1 MSEYRQDPLTGRWV
15 VIGRQRA
22 GRPEE
27 FVEHSVAR
35 VDFPCPFC
43 PGHESETPPAVLEW
57 PADHSGEWSLRVV
70 PNRFPAVGPHSAPVD
85 DFWPSQEQPGWDEPR
100 QNGSHHPAPNSAGGV
115 HEVVIESRRHV
126 GSLSELTP
134 VECER
139 VIAAYQSR
147 LTALQATAGVR
158 YVQIFKNV
166 GPAAGATLAH
176 AHSQIVG
183 LPFVPDDVRSA
194 WERSLAYFAKTGRS
208 LLSELVHRELESSSR
223 VVARSPRFVA
233 FCPWASRFP
242 YSVCIAP
249 LAPGAFE
256 DAQATPSGELAAFAQ
271 ELVGR
276 IESALGRPA
285 YNLVLHLN
293 PFDSGHRQHY
303 HWRME
308 LIPRLTKI
316 AGFEWG
322 TGMMINPYPP
332 EAAAELLRS
341 QAVAPA
347 R

>member
-15 VIGRQRA
+15 VIGSQRA

-43 PGHESETPPAVLEW
+43 PGHEHETPPAVLQW
-57 PADHSGEWSLRVV
+57 PADHPSQWSLRVV
-70 PNRFPAVGPHSAPVD
+70 PNRFPAVGPHSVPVD
-85 DFWPSQEQPGWDEPR
+85 DFWPKQDHLEP
-100 QNGSHHPAPNSAGGV
+100 NGSHHPAQNGAGGV

-126 GSLSELTP
+126 GSFSELSP
-134 VECER
+134 CESQQ

-183 LPFVPDDVRSA
+183 LPFVPDDVRA
-194 WERSLAYFAKTGRS
+194 ACERSQAYFAKAGRS
-208 LLSELVHRELESSSR
+208 LLAELVSRELESGAR

-233 FCPWASRFP
+233 YCPWASRFP

-249 LAPGAFE
+249 LAPAAFE
-256 DAQATPSGELAAFAQ
+256 DAQATPPGELASFVR

-276 IESALGRPA
+276 IEGALGRPA

-293 PFDSGHRQHY
+293 PFDSNNRQHY

-341 QAVAPA
+341 QEVGAA